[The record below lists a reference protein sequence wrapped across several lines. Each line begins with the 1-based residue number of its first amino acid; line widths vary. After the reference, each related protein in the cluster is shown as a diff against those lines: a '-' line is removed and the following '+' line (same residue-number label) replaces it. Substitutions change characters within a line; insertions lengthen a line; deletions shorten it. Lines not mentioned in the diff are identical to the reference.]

1 MRHCEYIVLQ
11 VEQRLEDA
19 ANRRDDLTLH
29 WARLP
34 PLTLRTD
41 TRRQR
46 YVLFEDIRGG
56 DGRSTR
62 KDSEKGEGV
71 FSASGLWP
79 YGENL

>member
-29 WARLP
+29 RARLP

-41 TRRQR
+41 ARKQR

-56 DGRSTR
+56 VGS